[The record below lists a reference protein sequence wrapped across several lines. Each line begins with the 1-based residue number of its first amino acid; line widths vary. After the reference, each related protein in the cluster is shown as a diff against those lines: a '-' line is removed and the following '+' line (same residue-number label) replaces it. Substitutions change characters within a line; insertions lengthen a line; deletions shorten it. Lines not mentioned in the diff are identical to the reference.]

1 MLLFQPFTLTPNA
14 MQKSF
19 SNLYA
24 SSLTLLIVLLLAPSL
39 SGIAQRSGSSNQSEG
54 GSMSLGISTA
64 STGPGINLAYKFGK
78 ALSVRA
84 GYDGLNAQ
92 VALDTDIYT
101 DINTGIDTRID
112 TARYN
117 LDVGL
122 KISSLFVIADLYY
135 LGPLFI
141 SAGAGYNLIN
151 LNADAQHE
159 DGPITGALRL
169 RVSSPQKI
177 TPYVGLGLGRK
188 VAKNRRVAF
197 SADIGLFY
205 LGQQNY
211 TINATGDLLILTPE
225 GSTQDHKTVEEI
237 RSTLDM
243 IAIYP
248 VFKFGV
254 SYKFLR

>member
-1 MLLFQPFTLTPNA
+1 

-19 SNLYA
+19 PNLYA

-92 VALDTDIYT
+92 VALDTDI
-101 DINTGIDTRID
+101 DGDP
-112 TARYN
+112 YN

-122 KISSLFVIADLYY
+122 KISSLFAIADLYY

-159 DGPITGALRL
+159 DGPITGALSL

-177 TPYVGLGLGRK
+177 TPYVGFGLGRK

-211 TINATGDLLILTPE
+211 TISATGLLAGDILPG
-225 GSTQDHKTVEEI
+225 GSILDHPNVEEI
-237 RSTLDM
+237 KSTLDM
-243 IAIYP
+243 FTIYP